1 MADDSSKQT
10 PAGGEPG
17 GETKTV
23 DPLPIV
29 DFYLLTRTITVRKD
43 GESVPLDEHVTDVI
57 RQACAAS
64 RYHNKE
70 SSVTIT
76 LKFKPGSGYTMDVF
90 PDVTSKVPTDKPSPI
105 PMFSDNEGA
114 LFLEDPSQRPLKN
127 TSQFRTVRK
136 WKEGK

>member
-1 MADDSSKQT
+1 MPDDTTNST
-10 PAGGEPG
+10 GGEQQPPNT
-17 GETKTV
+17 EAMDT
-23 DPLPIV
+23 LPIV

-43 GESVPLDEHVTDVI
+43 GESIPLDQHLTEVI
-57 RQACAAS
+57 TQACAAS

-70 SSVTIT
+70 SSVTMT

-90 PDVTSKVPTDKPSPI
+90 PDVTSKVPQDKPSPI
-105 PMFSDNEGA
+105 PMFADNDGA

-136 WKEGK
+136 EKERK